1 MTPSPVGVA
10 EGEPVETLRARRSI
24 TSDDLA
30 HEGPYWNYQD
40 IGVFFLVLV
49 LIGSILRLFV

>member
-1 MTPSPVGVA
+1 
-10 EGEPVETLRARRSI
+10 VETLRTRRSM

-30 HEGPYWNYQD
+30 HEKPYWNYED